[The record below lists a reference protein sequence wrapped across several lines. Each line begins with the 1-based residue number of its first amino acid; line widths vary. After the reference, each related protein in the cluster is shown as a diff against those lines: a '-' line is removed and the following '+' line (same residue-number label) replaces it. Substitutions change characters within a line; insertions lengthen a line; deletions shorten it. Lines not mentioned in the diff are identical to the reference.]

1 MATLKDIAE
10 RVGVS
15 QTLVSRVLNY
25 DSSLSVS
32 EETRMKIFRI
42 AEELNYKKGP
52 HRANGISYER
62 LRVAII
68 STFNRSY
75 ELDDPYFLSI
85 RMGVEKGCQKL
96 NVEGVSLFDFGK
108 NSFKGLG
115 HFDGI
120 IAINKY
126 NEHDIEI
133 MKEISDKMI
142 FVDYSPDSKKY
153 DSVVADFDQATQD
166 VINYFL
172 ACNIDKIGFIGGI
185 NSVPSTGEVV
195 YESRLE
201 MYKRI
206 MKEAGLYRDEW
217 IRIGQFDVN
226 EGKRMM
232 AEILHQKEIPR
243 AIFVSSDA
251 MAIGAYRAIEEAG
264 LKVGKD
270 IMIVGFDDIPTA
282 QYITPPLSSV
292 KVPTELMG
300 KHAVQLLVDRI
311 RSSRKLPIKAVLP
324 TELIIRES
332 SPSLSK

>member
-115 HFDGI
+115 DFDGI

-172 ACNIDKIGFIGGI
+172 ACNIDKIGFVGGI

-201 MYKRI
+201 MYKRV

-217 IRIGQFDVN
+217 IRIGKFDVN
-226 EGKRMM
+226 DGKRMM
-232 AEILHQKEIPR
+232 AEILQQKEIPS
-243 AIFVSSDA
+243 AVFVSSDA

-270 IMIVGFDDIPTA
+270 IMVVGFDDIPTA

-311 RSSRKLPIKAVLP
+311 RSNRKLPIKSVLP

>member
-10 RVGVS
+10 RAGVS

-25 DSSLSVS
+25 DSSLSAS

-52 HRANGISYER
+52 HRMGGISYER

-68 STFNRSY
+68 STFKKSY

-85 RMGVEKGCQKL
+85 SMGVEKGCQEL
-96 NVEGVSLFDFGK
+96 NVEGISLFDFGK
-108 NSFKGLG
+108 NRLKNLG
-115 HFDGI
+115 DFDGI

-126 NEHDIEI
+126 NEQDIEI
-133 MKEISDKMI
+133 MKTISDKII
-142 FVDYSPDSKKY
+142 FVDYSPNSKKY
-153 DSVVADFDQATQD
+153 DSVVVDFEQAIQD
-166 VINYFL
+166 VITYL
-172 ACNIDKIGFIGGI
+172 MACGINKIGFIGGI
-185 NSVPSTGEVV
+185 NRVPSTGEVI

-206 MKEAGLYRDEW
+206 MKEAGFYRDEW
-217 IRIGQFDVN
+217 IRIGQFNVDD
-226 EGKRMM
+226 GKRMM
-232 AEILHQKEIPR
+232 GEILQEKELPE
-243 AIFVSSDA
+243 AVFVSSDA
-251 MAIGAYRAIEEAG
+251 MAIGAYRAVEKAG

-282 QYITPPLSSV
+282 QYIVPPLSSV

-300 KHAVQLLVDRI
+300 KYAVQLLVDRI
-311 RSSRKLPIKAVLP
+311 RSNRKIPIKAVLP
-324 TELIIRES
+324 TKLIIRES
-332 SPSLSK
+332 SPRLSK